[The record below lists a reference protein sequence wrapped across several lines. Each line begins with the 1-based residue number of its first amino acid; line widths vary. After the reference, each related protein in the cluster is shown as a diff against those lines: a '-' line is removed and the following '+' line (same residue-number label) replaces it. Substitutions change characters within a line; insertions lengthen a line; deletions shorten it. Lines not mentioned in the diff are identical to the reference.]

1 MAIALPL
8 IVELFHGLDR
18 AVQWLSGSS
27 TAPDHQDPESTT
39 HTEDGSGSGATYHGR
54 LPQQDNWRV
63 THAGIQD
70 LPHPGARCLPH
81 PGARCLPHT
90 APAPAAR
97 QWRGPIGPLRLHP
110 ARRGWRSAAP
120 DAR

>member
-27 TAPDHQDPESTT
+27 TAPDHQDPECTA
-39 HTEDGSGSGATYHGR
+39 HPEDGSGSGATHRGR
-54 LPQQDNWRV
+54 LPQQDNWWL
-63 THAGIQD
+63 THAGIQG
-70 LPHPGARCLPH
+70 LPHPST
-81 PGARCLPHT
+81 RCLPHT

-120 DAR
+120 AVR